1 MYSEAFRGH
10 IPEENLL
17 FFSSGHQLSI
27 ASQLWVGSLC
37 VPLQFA
43 GILVWLTLCR
53 SSACSHSCCEFMF
66 SVALS
71 CPADIISGQTPTA
84 SGPYG
89 ISASSF
95 SLIPAHWRERVWM
108 IKMFHLE
115 MSTPHSFIL
124 CMLTSI
130 NHHLLIEKLLWWGS
144 RDSLIYGHKDK
155 NLRVS
160 LLLCHCNRIAVLAS
174 LLGPLI

>member
-1 MYSEAFRGH
+1 MYSEPFWGH

-17 FFSSGHQLSI
+17 SFPSSHQLSI
-27 ASQLWVGSLC
+27 ASQLRVGTLW
-37 VPLQFA
+37 VPLQSA

-71 CPADIISGQTPTA
+71 CPADIISA

-89 ISASSF
+89 ISASYF
-95 SLIPAHWRERVWM
+95 SLIPEHWRERVWM

-124 CMLTSI
+124 CMLTGL
-130 NHHLLIEKLLWWGS
+130 NHHLLKEKLLWWGS

-155 NLRVS
+155 NLRLS